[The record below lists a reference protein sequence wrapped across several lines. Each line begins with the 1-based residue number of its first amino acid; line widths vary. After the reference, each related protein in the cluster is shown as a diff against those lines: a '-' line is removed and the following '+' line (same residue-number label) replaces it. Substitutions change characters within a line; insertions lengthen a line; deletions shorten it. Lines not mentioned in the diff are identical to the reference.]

1 MRKVIK
7 LFIFG
12 VLIGTFVGLW
22 LSIAFS
28 GIATKGAFYGSMAT
42 KDFTWETML
51 ISSLLWGLLGGW
63 MGMSNAVF
71 DWFDS
76 LTTATIAHAIIIYI
90 PLVLVAFHEKWLTLH
105 TVVSFTVQFIVIYF
119 CI

>member
-28 GIATKGAFYGSMAT
+28 GIATKGGILWQYGYKRLYLGNHA
-42 KDFTWETML
+42 D
-51 ISSLLWGLLGGW
+51 IQSSLGLAW
-63 MGMSNAVF
+63 
-71 DWFDS
+71 
-76 LTTATIAHAIIIYI
+76 
-90 PLVLVAFHEKWLTLH
+90 WLDGY
-105 TVVSFTVQFIVIYF
+105 VKCSF
-119 CI
+119 